1 MNPVPPASKIRM
13 GCTDVRYHRAP
24 RLRLHEAQRLSV
36 RLVEGGLVG
45 SVRRA
50 PGETL
55 RVASGLH
62 RLRAE
67 PSTMPSQDPI
77 RFAVVGMGHIAQAA
91 VLPAFEGAR
100 GCELVAIVSGDEEKR
115 AELAERYAPRHV
127 CGYDEYDRLV
137 QSGDIDAVYVALPNE
152 LHADYT
158 IRAARA
164 GLHVLCEK
172 PMAPT
177 ERECRAMIEAAERAD
192 VRLMIAYR
200 LHFDRLNLEVIQEIQ
215 RGAIGKPRVF
225 SSVFAQDVKPGD
237 IRLAPIEKGGGTV
250 YDMGIY
256 CINAA
261 RYLFQEEPCEVRAS
275 ANLTARDPRFTHC
288 DEATSAVLTF
298 PSGALAQFTSSFGAF
313 RTGDYEIVGTEGEIR
328 VQHGYD
334 YVKEMSYTV
343 QRKDG
348 EQRSHTVPPRDQ
360 FAAELVA
367 FADCIREGRSPEP
380 DGHEGCADVRI
391 IEAIYRSATSGRA
404 VTLDPLERPERPT
417 LAQEISRPAHEKP
430 PEIKVS
436 SPGR

>member
-1 MNPVPPASKIRM
+1 MS
-13 GCTDVRYHRAP
+13 
-24 RLRLHEAQRLSV
+24 AQ
-36 RLVEGGLVG
+36 
-45 SVRRA
+45 
-50 PGETL
+50 P
-55 RVASGLH
+55 
-62 RLRAE
+62 
-67 PSTMPSQDPI
+67 PI

-91 VLPAFEGAR
+91 VLPAFDNAE
-100 GCELVAIVSGDEEKR
+100 GCELVAIVSGDEDKR
-115 AELAERYAPRHV
+115 DELAQRYAPRHV
-127 CGYDEYDRLV
+127 CRYDEYDRLL
-137 QSGDIDAVYVALPNE
+137 QSDDIDAVYIALPNE
-152 LHADYT
+152 LHADYS

-164 GLHVLCEK
+164 GKHVLCEK

-200 LHFDRLNLEVIQEIQ
+200 LHFDRLNLEVVREIQ
-215 RGAIGKPRVF
+215 RGAIGKPRIF

-275 ANLTARDPRFTHC
+275 SNLTGRDPRFLHC

-313 RTGDYEIVGTEGEIR
+313 RTGDYRIVGTEGEIR

-334 YVKEMSYTV
+334 YVKEMTYTV
-343 QRKDG
+343 ISKDG
-348 EQRSHTVPPRDQ
+348 EARTHTVPPRDQ
-360 FAAELVA
+360 FAAELLA
-367 FADCIREGRSPEP
+367 FADCVRDGREPEP
-380 DGHEGCADVRI
+380 DGYEGCADVRI
-391 IEAIYRSATSGRA
+391 IEAIYRSAASGRTVSIEA
-404 VTLDPLERPERPT
+404 VEGVVRPT
-417 LAQEISRPAHEKP
+417 LAQAISRPPHSKP
-430 PEIKVS
+430 PEIKAS